1 MQSSVGSHHSSQDF
15 ARREQRH
22 ARYRGYE
29 IKMER
34 RDLCW
39 MVTMKPSRP
48 ELPMF
53 QRYSFQTAT
62 QSAREALLQ
71 AKRRVD
77 HALASSMLSAS
88 SRSGRKINA
97 ALR

>member
-1 MQSSVGSHHSSQDF
+1 MSQLSWPTP
-15 ARREQRH
+15 RRKSQ
-22 ARYRGYE
+22 YRGYG

-48 ELPMF
+48 GLPTF
-53 QRYSFQTAT
+53 PQPSFPTAT
-62 QSAREALLQ
+62 QSAREALSQ

-88 SRSGRKINA
+88 SRSGREINA